1 MGYTNDGSD
10 DFEKLRKAFKEVT
23 AIFGSF
29 DNLLEAF
36 GLADMPQAQR
46 YGIAFGCLVF
56 LLTVI
61 AVLTLLTL
69 GGTFKRLEEQAQ
81 TGDAT
86 LLSSRDARAQRALL
100 LERLLEGRE
109 RMVRNYPDPPTT
121 EKLTSLTK
129 MLSNVAPQRL
139 DGLSELANESVTE
152 EKKREIRRY
161 FPPHYE
167 ENYVDAYRKCQER
180 PGGAV
185 LSGRP
190 EARFEAYARAFAGC
204 GPYTSVSYR
213 RSYGRLYEATSCM
226 NLATDDK
233 YVKLF
238 KYRPNDIIGRYIRLE
253 ALEVDR
259 HLEGLYNLTSGD
271 AGLENKSFDPEEI
284 WGFLEDGPFED
295 AKAMRN
301 SFIFMHLMNEAAFAI
316 VNNITDKLMGCI
328 LLSKDDPQ
336 NLTIQLEPPL
346 MQPTQEGSRE
356 LLESCF
362 LLMDRLFAYGYRRL
376 QISIDA
382 LDSDKRK
389 LAMRLG
395 FTLEGV
401 LYKHMVVKESSRD
414 SNIYGLLN
422 SDWKRGARVA
432 IFKELYGDAAFRV
445 DSMNEKKEEEFDEQ
459 TRVLKEQKRTE
470 QENALLIRN
479 KKV

>member
-23 AIFGSF
+23 AMFGSF

-180 PGGAV
+180 PGGT
-185 LSGRP
+185 LW
-190 EARFEAYARAFAGC
+190 RFQF
-204 GPYTSVSYR
+204 
-213 RSYGRLYEATSCM
+213 
-226 NLATDDK
+226 
-233 YVKLF
+233 
-238 KYRPNDIIGRYIRLE
+238 
-253 ALEVDR
+253 
-259 HLEGLYNLTSGD
+259 
-271 AGLENKSFDPEEI
+271 EI
-284 WGFLEDGPFED
+284 
-295 AKAMRN
+295 
-301 SFIFMHLMNEAAFAI
+301 
-316 VNNITDKLMGCI
+316 
-328 LLSKDDPQ
+328 
-336 NLTIQLEPPL
+336 
-346 MQPTQEGSRE
+346 GSRQ
-356 LLESCF
+356 
-362 LLMDRLFAYGYRRL
+362 RL
-376 QISIDA
+376 IDP
-382 LDSDKRK
+382 
-389 LAMRLG
+389 
-395 FTLEGV
+395 
-401 LYKHMVVKESSRD
+401 
-414 SNIYGLLN
+414 
-422 SDWKRGARVA
+422 
-432 IFKELYGDAAFRV
+432 FR
-445 DSMNEKKEEEFDEQ
+445 S
-459 TRVLKEQKRTE
+459 
-470 QENALLIRN
+470 
-479 KKV
+479 

>member
-1 MGYTNDGSD
+1 
-10 DFEKLRKAFKEVT
+10 
-23 AIFGSF
+23 
-29 DNLLEAF
+29 
-36 GLADMPQAQR
+36 
-46 YGIAFGCLVF
+46 
-56 LLTVI
+56 
-61 AVLTLLTL
+61 
-69 GGTFKRLEEQAQ
+69 
-81 TGDAT
+81 
-86 LLSSRDARAQRALL
+86 
-100 LERLLEGRE
+100 
-109 RMVRNYPDPPTT
+109 
-121 EKLTSLTK
+121 
-129 MLSNVAPQRL
+129 
-139 DGLSELANESVTE
+139 
-152 EKKREIRRY
+152 
-161 FPPHYE
+161 
-167 ENYVDAYRKCQER
+167 
-180 PGGAV
+180 
-185 LSGRP
+185 
-190 EARFEAYARAFAGC
+190 
-204 GPYTSVSYR
+204 
-213 RSYGRLYEATSCM
+213 M

-238 KYRPNDIIGRYIRLE
+238 KNRPNDIIGRYIRLE

-395 FTLEGV
+395 FTLEGI

-432 IFKELYGDAAFRV
+432 IFKKLYGDAAFRV